1 MPSGTY
7 ELGSIVKK
15 LKKMH
20 AKSDKILAA
29 LKDLIDEDCDGEPEE
44 SEEWTRSVDGDGLIF
59 ICTNYLYNGMFL
71 EG

>member
-44 SEEWTRSVDGDGLIF
+44 PEEWTRSVDGDGLIF
-59 ICTNYLYNGMFL
+59 ICTNYLYNGIFL